1 MVDISGG
8 WVRPGTPNPPPLVSK
23 KVTIFGHKKS
33 DLKPAVLGSPQ
44 PVHVHGGGGGGD
56 AMTHMTGTEPCG
68 CNIVNVIQCPSM
80 PFTVI
85 THSDN
90 IVLLAAATT
99 T

>member
-1 MVDISGG
+1 MLVC
-8 WVRPGTPNPPPLVSK
+8 VCVCVCVLVSK

-33 DLKPAVLGSPQ
+33 HLKPAVLGSPQ
-44 PVHVHGGGGGGD
+44 PVHVHGGG
-56 AMTHMTGTEPCG
+56 AHITGTEPCG
-68 CNIVNVIQCPSM
+68 CNIVNVIQRHSM
-80 PFTVI
+80 PFTII